1 MIYQDYI
8 LPIEKYEE
16 ALQKVEDDI
25 LSRAF
30 SKSLPPTELLGKTK
44 DLIALIKDLT
54 RNFRETMLI
63 IKPEKTPIITQLFND
78 IIKPLNTYEEFLLQ
92 KTNDNSSQA
101 LKQLGKAML
110 QSTNFLKLAKQIR
123 DEPSPSIQK
132 ILKLREVYEAKEYLA
147 SVQMPKAFQAKL
159 NHLNENIEMFS
170 TSLTNLEKALN
181 VMKTYLRNLQNKNQ
195 PSEINH

>member
-8 LPIEKYEE
+8 LPIDKYEE
-16 ALQKVEDDI
+16 ALQKVENDI

-44 DLIALIKDLT
+44 DLIAIIKDLT
-54 RNFRETMLI
+54 RNFKETMLI
-63 IKPEKTPIITQLFND
+63 IKPEKTPIITQLFKD
-78 IIKPLNTYEEFLLQ
+78 IIKPLNAYEELLLQ
-92 KTNDNSSQA
+92 KTNDNASKA

-110 QSTNFLKLAKQIR
+110 QSTNFLNLAKQIR
-123 DEPSPSIQK
+123 DEPSPVIQE

-147 SVQMPKAFQAKL
+147 SVQIPKAFQAKL
-159 NHLNENIEMFS
+159 NHLNEHIEMFS

-181 VMKTYLRNLQNKNQ
+181 VMKTYLRNFQNKNL
-195 PSEINH
+195 PSEISY